1 MSRTDLFAKYTQLY
15 QKTRA
20 REIVPEGPFVRQL
33 ADVNTLGLDVGLFF
47 KAKRKKPVQVC
58 IGNPLPF
65 EVAEQE
71 GFLES
76 DTDSYFSRTLI
87 SDFRTVQYVRVVVAA
102 GMVLEA
108 YGERMEFLKKC
119 QRIFDVLLR
128 KTRNV
133 VHMGDFSPFRFDQ
146 RVQTLEDFLGKTLKM
161 DEVGIE
167 AAMIPFNVANPKY
180 ITLTGNDIVVF
191 GDNPVVPHDVFQFVG
206 GIGYTFDKKV
216 GAVNEEQLFRTNEDL
231 SQFGMDKAFIE
242 TRISQ
247 VTQDFQTNLH
257 SLIFSDIWKKSTA
270 KPVGVNFGG
279 DILVKAESSSEIWM
293 GVFEVY
299 LKPPKA

>member
-1 MSRTDLFAKYTQLY
+1 MSRTDLFARYTQLY

-20 REIVPEGPFVRQL
+20 REIVPEGPLVRQL

-47 KAKRKKPVQVC
+47 KAKRKKPVQVY

-65 EVAEQE
+65 EAAEEE

-76 DTDSYFSRTLI
+76 DTDTYFSRSLL
-87 SDFRTVQYVRVVVAA
+87 SDFRTIQYIRVVVSA

-108 YGERMEFLKKC
+108 YNERVEFLKKC
-119 QRIFDVLLR
+119 QRILDVFLR

-133 VHMGDFSPFRFDQ
+133 VHIGDFAPLRFDK
-146 RVQTLEDFLGKTLKM
+146 RVHTLSEFLKKTLRM
-161 DEVGIE
+161 DEIGVE
-167 AAMIPFNVANPKY
+167 AAMIPFNMANPRY
-180 ITLTGNDIVVF
+180 ITLTGNDIIVA
-191 GDNPVVPHDVFQFVG
+191 GEEPIIPHDVFQFVG

-216 GAVNEEQLFRTNEDL
+216 GAVNEEQLFRTNIDL
-231 SQFGMDKAFIE
+231 TQYGMDKAFIE
-242 TRISQ
+242 TKISQ
-247 VTQDFQTNLH
+247 ITEDFQTNVH

-270 KPVGVNFGG
+270 KPVGINFGG
-279 DILVKAESSSEIWM
+279 DILVKAESSSEILM

-299 LKPPKA
+299 LKPPTT